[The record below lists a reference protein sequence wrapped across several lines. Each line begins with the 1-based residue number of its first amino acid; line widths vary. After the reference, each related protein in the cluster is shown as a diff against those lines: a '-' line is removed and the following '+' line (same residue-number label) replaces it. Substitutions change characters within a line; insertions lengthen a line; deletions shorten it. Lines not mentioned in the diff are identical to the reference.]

1 MSKHITGHTGLLCLL
16 GSPVAHSV
24 SPEMHNEAQKY
35 EDPLYGGSACG
46 DRRTDPWDFR
56 DRVVH
61 LPGAVRNGD
70 GAGAGEYGSGS
81 CCGSGHRGTSP
92 TGKDRQG
99 HSSRSSTDRSDHGS
113 DRRTD
118 HFCSQGTCFSGN
130 MTGTENFCFR
140 IGSGVGLWC
149 DGPAA
154 AGFRKGENIMEL
166 GEGLKKILLVG
177 IGTAAVTAEKS
188 KEILDELV
196 KKGELTVEQGKVL
209 NQELKHNIKSTVKTA
224 ADSVKESAARK
235 NDQEELKATISRLTP
250 EQLAAVK
257 AQIERMQA
265 EAAEEKAET
274 AEEPAEEAVQEA
286 SAETENAEDTGSE
299 EQAAE

>member
-1 MSKHITGHTGLLCLL
+1 MT
-16 GSPVAHSV
+16 
-24 SPEMHNEAQKY
+24 
-35 EDPLYGGSACG
+35 
-46 DRRTDPWDFR
+46 
-56 DRVVH
+56 
-61 LPGAVRNGD
+61 
-70 GAGAGEYGSGS
+70 GAGVGQQ
-81 CCGSGHRGTSP
+81 
-92 TGKDRQG
+92 DD
-99 HSSRSSTDRSDHGS
+99 SR
-113 DRRTD
+113 
-118 HFCSQGTCFSGN
+118 
-130 MTGTENFCFR
+130 
-140 IGSGVGLWC
+140 
-149 DGPAA
+149 AA
-154 AGFRKGENIMEL
+154 ADFRKGENIMEL
-166 GEGLKKILLVG
+166 GEGLKKILLAG

-265 EAAEEKAET
+265 EAAEEKTET

-286 SAETENAEDTGSE
+286 SAETEDAEETGSE
-299 EQAAE
+299 EPAAE

>member
-1 MSKHITGHTGLLCLL
+1 
-16 GSPVAHSV
+16 
-24 SPEMHNEAQKY
+24 
-35 EDPLYGGSACG
+35 
-46 DRRTDPWDFR
+46 
-56 DRVVH
+56 
-61 LPGAVRNGD
+61 
-70 GAGAGEYGSGS
+70 
-81 CCGSGHRGTSP
+81 
-92 TGKDRQG
+92 
-99 HSSRSSTDRSDHGS
+99 
-113 DRRTD
+113 
-118 HFCSQGTCFSGN
+118 

-140 IGSGVGLWC
+140 IGSGVGLRC

-257 AQIERMQA
+257 AQIEHMQA

-286 SAETENAEDTGSE
+286 SAETKNAEDTGSE

>member
-1 MSKHITGHTGLLCLL
+1 MT
-16 GSPVAHSV
+16 
-24 SPEMHNEAQKY
+24 
-35 EDPLYGGSACG
+35 
-46 DRRTDPWDFR
+46 
-56 DRVVH
+56 
-61 LPGAVRNGD
+61 
-70 GAGAGEYGSGS
+70 GAGVGQQS
-81 CCGSGHRGTSP
+81 
-92 TGKDRQG
+92 D
-99 HSSRSSTDRSDHGS
+99 SR
-113 DRRTD
+113 
-118 HFCSQGTCFSGN
+118 
-130 MTGTENFCFR
+130 
-140 IGSGVGLWC
+140 
-149 DGPAA
+149 AA

-299 EQAAE
+299 EPAAE

>member
-1 MSKHITGHTGLLCLL
+1 
-16 GSPVAHSV
+16 
-24 SPEMHNEAQKY
+24 
-35 EDPLYGGSACG
+35 
-46 DRRTDPWDFR
+46 
-56 DRVVH
+56 
-61 LPGAVRNGD
+61 
-70 GAGAGEYGSGS
+70 
-81 CCGSGHRGTSP
+81 
-92 TGKDRQG
+92 
-99 HSSRSSTDRSDHGS
+99 
-113 DRRTD
+113 
-118 HFCSQGTCFSGN
+118 
-130 MTGTENFCFR
+130 
-140 IGSGVGLWC
+140 
-149 DGPAA
+149 
-154 AGFRKGENIMEL
+154 MEL

-274 AEEPAEEAVQEA
+274 AEEPAEEA
-286 SAETENAEDTGSE
+286 E
-299 EQAAE
+299 EEEEEVLIPDMSDPNKMMTPDEIAALIANL

>member
-1 MSKHITGHTGLLCLL
+1 
-16 GSPVAHSV
+16 
-24 SPEMHNEAQKY
+24 
-35 EDPLYGGSACG
+35 
-46 DRRTDPWDFR
+46 
-56 DRVVH
+56 
-61 LPGAVRNGD
+61 
-70 GAGAGEYGSGS
+70 
-81 CCGSGHRGTSP
+81 
-92 TGKDRQG
+92 
-99 HSSRSSTDRSDHGS
+99 
-113 DRRTD
+113 
-118 HFCSQGTCFSGN
+118 
-130 MTGTENFCFR
+130 MTGA
-140 IGSGVGLWC
+140 GVGLQG
-149 DGPAA
+149 DSRAA

-257 AQIERMQA
+257 TQIERMQA
-265 EAAEEKAET
+265 EAAEEKAEIT
-274 AEEPAEEAVQEA
+274 EEPAEEAVQEA

>member
-1 MSKHITGHTGLLCLL
+1 
-16 GSPVAHSV
+16 
-24 SPEMHNEAQKY
+24 
-35 EDPLYGGSACG
+35 
-46 DRRTDPWDFR
+46 
-56 DRVVH
+56 
-61 LPGAVRNGD
+61 
-70 GAGAGEYGSGS
+70 
-81 CCGSGHRGTSP
+81 
-92 TGKDRQG
+92 
-99 HSSRSSTDRSDHGS
+99 
-113 DRRTD
+113 
-118 HFCSQGTCFSGN
+118 
-130 MTGTENFCFR
+130 
-140 IGSGVGLWC
+140 
-149 DGPAA
+149 
-154 AGFRKGENIMEL
+154 MEL

-274 AEEPAEEAVQEA
+274 AEELAEEAVQEA
-286 SAETENAEDTGSE
+286 SAELIREGVYGEVYGQRRKGE
-299 EQAAE
+299 KRERRIWRAAERDYSRSEKTCHYPWCFS

>member
-1 MSKHITGHTGLLCLL
+1 
-16 GSPVAHSV
+16 
-24 SPEMHNEAQKY
+24 
-35 EDPLYGGSACG
+35 
-46 DRRTDPWDFR
+46 
-56 DRVVH
+56 
-61 LPGAVRNGD
+61 
-70 GAGAGEYGSGS
+70 
-81 CCGSGHRGTSP
+81 
-92 TGKDRQG
+92 
-99 HSSRSSTDRSDHGS
+99 
-113 DRRTD
+113 
-118 HFCSQGTCFSGN
+118 
-130 MTGTENFCFR
+130 
-140 IGSGVGLWC
+140 
-149 DGPAA
+149 
-154 AGFRKGENIMEL
+154 MEL

-286 SAETENAEDTGSE
+286 SAERRRSSKWRSLWAEKKRRKKRKADMENG
-299 EQAAE
+299 